1 MRAAAFTLAATSQS
15 LQHVSHLSAAAAAA
29 HVCLCSDLSKQ
40 LISVISVNVQDC
52 FISQKLLVH
61 SKQRNVFTA

>member
-1 MRAAAFTLAATSQS
+1 MRAAAFTLAATGQS
-15 LQHVSHLSAAAAAA
+15 LQHVSHLSAAAA
-29 HVCLCSDLSKQ
+29 HVCSDLSKQ
-40 LISVISVNVQDC
+40 LSSVIRVNVQDC